1 MSVFLPPLAA
11 SPPAQRRRLDYLSN
25 QLIVECHPGDGQ
37 EPLHLMRWWKRI
49 FSLLGPTHTERIKLR
64 LLCNM
69 FNASLPPALGVKEYK
84 GQVYTMFPHPN
95 HPSLNSLMTRCDEL
109 HREDP
114 TKAPTIIFIQEGNFE
129 VNESYLRINY
139 AMKIIGAGRDKTI
152 IHGGGFR
159 ITGTKEE
166 GKEVVVQGMTMKGSS
181 QSGLLNDNGL
191 SFLCKDMT
199 FTQCGWH
206 GVYAQNTKG
215 RLINCVITQCG
226 GSGISCSENALIELE
241 GDQTKVDG
249 NVTSGRSDM
258 YGLDTFDTSSIIHLL
273 FPLTKESVSTNNQGG
288 GNYGNA
294 AYSSG
299 VGTIKTVDSFETP

>member
-129 VNESYLRINY
+129 VNESYLPINY
-139 AMKIIGAGRDKTI
+139 AMKIQTS
-152 IHGGGFR
+152 
-159 ITGTKEE
+159 
-166 GKEVVVQGMTMKGSS
+166 VV
-181 QSGLLNDNGL
+181 SG
-191 SFLCKDMT
+191 
-199 FTQCGWH
+199 
-206 GVYAQNTKG
+206 
-215 RLINCVITQCG
+215 
-226 GSGISCSENALIELE
+226 
-241 GDQTKVDG
+241 
-249 NVTSGRSDM
+249 
-258 YGLDTFDTSSIIHLL
+258 
-273 FPLTKESVSTNNQGG
+273 
-288 GNYGNA
+288 
-294 AYSSG
+294 
-299 VGTIKTVDSFETP
+299 

>member
-1 MSVFLPPLAA
+1 MLYKKYMSVFSPPLAA
-11 SPPAQRRRLDYLSN
+11 SPPAQRRRLNYLSN
-25 QLIVECHPGDGQ
+25 RLIVECHPGDGQ

-49 FSLLGPTHTERIKLR
+49 LSLLGPTHSERIKLR

-84 GQVYTMFPHPN
+84 GQVYTEFPHRN
-95 HPSLNSLMTRCDEL
+95 HTSLNSLMTRCDEL
-109 HREDP
+109 YLEDP

-166 GKEVVVQGMTMKGSS
+166 GKKVVLSGMTMEGPSR
-181 QSGLLNDNGL
+181 SGLYNNNGL

-199 FTQCGWH
+199 FTQCGNC
-206 GVYAQNTKG
+206 GVYARNTKG
-215 RLINCVITQCG
+215 RLINCVITQCRW
-226 GSGISCSENALIELE
+226 SGIRSGKNALIELE
-241 GDQTKVDG
+241 GSQTKVDG
-249 NVTSGRSDM
+249 NGTSGGG
-258 YGLDTFDTSSIIHLL
+258 YGLTTYYPSSIIHLL
-273 FPLTKESVSTNNQGG
+273 FPLTRESVSTNNHNGQ
-288 GNYGNA
+288 NYN
-294 AYSSG
+294 SK
-299 VGTIKTVDSFETP
+299 GTIQTVESLERIL

>member
-1 MSVFLPPLAA
+1 MSVFLPPPAA

-84 GQVYTMFPHPN
+84 GQVYTEFPHRN
-95 HPSLNSLMTRCDEL
+95 HTSLNSLMTRCDEL

-129 VNESYLRINY
+129 VYESYLRINY

-159 ITGTKEE
+159 ILGTKEE
-166 GKEVVVQGMTMKGSS
+166 GKEVVVQDMTSS
-181 QSGLLNDNGL
+181 RAAGYGLSANNGL

-199 FTQCGWH
+199 FTQCGQC
-206 GVYAQNTKG
+206 GVAAKNTKG

-226 GSGISCSENALIELE
+226 SSGIFCMMNAFQPQAIPLHSHCVITQLINLP
-241 GDQTKVDG
+241 
-249 NVTSGRSDM
+249 
-258 YGLDTFDTSSIIHLL
+258 F
-273 FPLTKESVSTNNQGG
+273 VSFT
-288 GNYGNA
+288 Y
-294 AYSSG
+294 
-299 VGTIKTVDSFETP
+299 TPILPH

>member
-84 GQVYTMFPHPN
+84 GQVYTMFPHRN
-95 HPSLNSLMTRCDEL
+95 HTSLNSLMTRCDEL
-109 HREDP
+109 YLEDP

-129 VNESYLRINY
+129 VYESYLRINY

-166 GKEVVVQGMTMKGSS
+166 GKRVT
-181 QSGLLNDNGL
+181 L
-191 SFLCKDMT
+191 SNML
-199 FTQCGWH
+199 G
-206 GVYAQNTKG
+206 
-215 RLINCVITQCG
+215 CV
-226 GSGISCSENALIELE
+226 
-241 GDQTKVDG
+241 
-249 NVTSGRSDM
+249 
-258 YGLDTFDTSSIIHLL
+258 
-273 FPLTKESVSTNNQGG
+273 
-288 GNYGNA
+288 
-294 AYSSG
+294 
-299 VGTIKTVDSFETP
+299 TV

>member
-95 HPSLNSLMTRCDEL
+95 HPFLASLLKRCDEL

-129 VNESYLRINY
+129 VNESYLPINY

-152 IHGGGFR
+152 IHGGGFY
-159 ITGTKEE
+159 IGGTKEE
-166 GKEVVVQGMTMKGSS
+166 KKRVDMQGMTMKGSS
-181 QSGLLNDNGL
+181 VSGLRNDNGL

-199 FTQCGWH
+199 FTQCGCN
-206 GVYAQNTKG
+206 GVSAQNTKG
-215 RLINCVITQCG
+215 RLINCVITQCRL
-226 GSGISCSENALIELE
+226 SGIWCDENALIELE
-241 GDQTKVDG
+241 GTQ
-249 NVTSGRSDM
+249 RS
-258 YGLDTFDTSSIIHLL
+258 SW
-273 FPLTKESVSTNNQGG
+273 EC
-288 GNYGNA
+288 
-294 AYSSG
+294 
-299 VGTIKTVDSFETP
+299 